1 MTLILGDKSER
12 GRILTKE
19 GQETLVKAKSVLTA
33 VIESIS
39 KATVTDEILRLL
51 RDHKAKFLELS
62 KARFT
67 TKEEAKS
74 DSEPGVRRILDER
87 IEELEEFYAVQNK
100 VFSFIHMCDLIKPGK
115 SPTNNI

>member
-33 VIESIS
+33 VLESIS
-39 KATVTDEILRLL
+39 KATVTVEILTLL

-62 KARFT
+62 KATFT
-67 TKEEAKS
+67 TKEEDKS
-74 DSEPGVRRILDER
+74 DSEHRVRRILDER
-87 IEELEEFYAVQNK
+87 IEELEEFYTVRK
-100 VFSFIHMCDLIKPGK
+100 EVLLFIHMCDLIKPGR
-115 SPTNNI
+115 SPTNNV